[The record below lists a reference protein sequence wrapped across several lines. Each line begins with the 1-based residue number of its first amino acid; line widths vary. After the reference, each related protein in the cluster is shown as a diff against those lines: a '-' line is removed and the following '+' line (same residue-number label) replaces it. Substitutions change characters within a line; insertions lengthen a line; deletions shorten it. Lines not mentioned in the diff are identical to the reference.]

1 MPSYVLQD
9 VPWGYKHRGLK
20 YHSDKKIW
28 VYKGATLPASLRVFK
43 SLDFSY
49 ERWREDELNGIVS
62 PTSRGATTFTPR
74 EHQVEGAKAIYK
86 AYNQGWG
93 DMLVADQTG
102 LGKTLTA
109 LSGITA
115 VARKAGFTNSNRG
128 TLLIVAPKG
137 VMPVWRQTIQNYPAS
152 TEYLR
157 PLIISWHQLNKLLT
171 TPSNAKVAKRRR
183 TKNRNTAKYGKPVIN
198 WDYVIFDEAHYAKN
212 YGTSTMSLA
221 AENVAQL
228 DKKYVQ
234 GKSPFVLHVT
244 ATPGSSP
251 LNFSLMSRMLSTL
264 LLRGNQ
270 AVTDNKAHLLN
281 VPPSQWAP
289 FLFKLGFDVREGK
302 VEWRWAPN
310 PWGGNSDDP
319 EEQEKYQIALA
330 KVRER
335 QREDAMRIGKALKS
349 KNAPFL
355 MRKPEELRNWPK
367 QQTIALPAEL
377 SIAQRPI
384 YEEAWNV
391 FRSFLNLTPK
401 GKDPIGALAETLRFR
416 QKSSLLKVEQMLE
429 NVIDDVEAGKQVF
442 ISCEFIETI
451 DRYKEALLK
460 KRIPVAEIS
469 GRNVDE
475 RENERIR
482 FQKGEAKVILST
494 VVAGISL
501 HAGETL
507 PDGTKATPTER
518 ITYIH
523 DIRQNPLNT
532 VQALGRCHRD
542 GVNSIAYFPFFVGTV
557 EEKIATSFTVKSS
570 NMGLMTGSDQEGA
583 EEMENHFRDAAAQA
597 VSP

>member
-1 MPSYVLQD
+1 MPSYVLHE
-9 VPWGYKHRGLK
+9 VPWGFQYPGLK
-20 YHSDKKIW
+20 YHSDKKAW
-28 VYKGATLPASLRVFK
+28 VYRGATLPPALRAFR
-43 SLDFSY
+43 SQDFSY
-49 ERWREDELNGIVS
+49 ERWREDEMNGIVS
-62 PTSRGATTFTPR
+62 PSSRGATTFTPR
-74 EHQVEGAKAIYK
+74 EHQVEGAKSIYK

-109 LSGITA
+109 LSGVTA
-115 VARKAGFTNSNRG
+115 VARKAGFTNSNRA

-152 TEYLR
+152 TGYLR
-157 PLIISWHQLNKLLT
+157 PLIMSWHQINKLLT

-183 TKNRNTAKYGKPVIN
+183 TKNRNTARYGKPVID

-212 YGTSTMSLA
+212 YGSSTMSLA

-228 DKKYVQ
+228 NKKYVKE
-234 GKSPFVLHVT
+234 KSPFVLHVT

-251 LNFSLMSRMLSTL
+251 LNFSLMSRMLATL

-270 AVTDNKAHLLN
+270 AVTGSTVDLVHVAPNK
-281 VPPSQWAP
+281 WAP
-289 FLFKLGFDVREGK
+289 FLHKLGFDVREGK
-302 VEWRWAPN
+302 VEWSWAPN
-310 PWGGNSDDP
+310 PWGAKADDP
-319 EEQEKYQIALA
+319 EDQERYERALA
-330 KVRER
+330 RVKVR

-349 KNAPFL
+349 KNAPFI
-355 MRKPEELRNWPK
+355 MRKPEELRNWPT

-377 SIAQRPI
+377 AHNQQSI

-391 FRSFLNLTPK
+391 FRSFLNLHPRGQNPK
-401 GKDPIGALAETLRFR
+401 GALVETLRFR
-416 QKSSLLKVEQMLE
+416 QKSSLLKVEQMIE
-429 NVIDDVEAGKQVF
+429 NVVDNVEAGRQVF

-469 GRNVDE
+469 GRNVAEREDE
-475 RENERIR
+475 RIK
-482 FQKGEAKVILST
+482 FQKGHAKVVLST

-501 HAGETL
+501 HAGEVL
-507 PDGTKATPTER
+507 PDGTKAVPAER

-523 DIRQNPLNT
+523 DIRQNPLDT

-542 GVNSIAYFPFFVGTV
+542 GVNSIAYFPFFIGTV
-557 EEKIATSFTVKSS
+557 DEKIATSFTNKSA
-570 NMGLMTGSDQEGA
+570 NMGLMTGATQEGA
-583 EEMENHFRDAAAQA
+583 EAMENHFREAAAQA
-597 VSP
+597 VSL